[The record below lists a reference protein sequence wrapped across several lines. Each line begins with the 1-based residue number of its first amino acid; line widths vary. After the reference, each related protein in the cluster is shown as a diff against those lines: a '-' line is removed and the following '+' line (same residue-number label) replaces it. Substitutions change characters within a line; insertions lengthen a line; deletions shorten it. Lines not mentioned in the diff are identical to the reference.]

1 VSHLFFEYCV
11 ARLVWIEIAEISG
24 KGIGADFESVAR
36 LWVADKKYKMLNIC
50 SAVALWAIWKLRI
63 EFCF

>member
-36 LWVADKKYKMLNIC
+36 LWVADKKYSVEYM
-50 SAVALWAIWKLRI
+50 
-63 EFCF
+63 FCCCPLGDMETKN